1 MRVIGHIVD
10 KYDKSSLIVLVLVV
24 ALMASVV
31 LVIVEGGLQIAQN
44 LRIGNSAAFAFN
56 PLCTQVRCRVR
67 CMVLCM
73 LTTSV
78 RRIVGVVIALL
89 ACRVQGI
96 F

>member
-56 PLCTQVRCRVR
+56 PLCTQVYGVSVCVLAMCDSMCRV
-67 CMVLCM
+67 
-73 LTTSV
+73 T
-78 RRIVGVVIALL
+78 GVVKSAAHALQ
-89 ACRVQGI
+89 C
-96 F
+96 